1 MNTLISSPT
10 AEHIHLPAA
19 RPSFFGAVGG
29 ELFKVSRLWI
39 TWIMAV
45 LLVGVITLPYLVML
59 TVPGAKDAIIQGPEH
74 YISVRMESN
83 LAVFRAFA
91 GIYLLIITAYII
103 GQEYQLGTIRI
114 LLGRGVGRLQLL
126 GAKVFA
132 VVIIALIL
140 LVLGLLYNVLLMSGL
155 LAILTGNLNAYSALS
170 STFWSDAWLYLLSVL
185 ISMGVT
191 ILLAVGVSVLGR
203 SLAIGLSVSVSWFAV
218 DNMGVLIMLFANRLT
233 HNDFWLNITAYLLGP
248 NLNAMPGALLNT
260 KQFFSIGIPPQ
271 VDVDATHTLL
281 VTLVY
286 ALIFAVTA
294 IVLTWKRDVKE

>member
-1 MNTLISSPT
+1 MSTLMPSAA
-10 AEHIHLPAA
+10 AEQIHLPAK
-19 RPSFFGAVGG
+19 PSFIGMVRG

-45 LLVGVITLPYLVML
+45 LLLGVMTLPYLVML
-59 TVPGAKDAIIQGPEH
+59 TVPGAKDAINQGPEH
-74 YISVRMESN
+74 YLTVRMESN
-83 LAVFRAFA
+83 LAVLRAFA

-114 LLGRGVGRLQLL
+114 LLARGVGRLQLL
-126 GAKVFA
+126 GAKVLA
-132 VVIIALIL
+132 AVIIGLIL

-155 LAILTGNLNAYSALS
+155 LAILTGDLHAYNALS
-170 STFWSDAWLYLLSVL
+170 STFWSNTWLYLLSVL

-203 SLAIGLSVSVSWFAV
+203 SLAIGLSVSVSWFAI
-218 DNMGVLIMLFANRLT
+218 DNMGVLMMLFANRLT
-233 HNDFWLNITAYLLGP
+233 HNDFWLNVTAYLLGP
-248 NLNAMPGALLNT
+248 NLNAMPGALLGT
-260 KQFFSIGIPPQ
+260 KEFFSVGIPPQ

-286 ALIFAVTA
+286 ALLFAITA
-294 IVLTWKRDVKE
+294 VVLTWQRDVKE